1 MICAV
6 AMAAALLAALLYA
19 RRMRGLEGR
28 LGRVCVVTFGSR
40 TYLARCVAVSHR
52 GAVAVSGMTIAT
64 RETVWVPK
72 EDVARCV
79 RWCDD

>member
-28 LGRVCVVTFGSR
+28 LGRVCVVTFG
-40 TYLARCVAVSHR
+40 
-52 GAVAVSGMTIAT
+52 
-64 RETVWVPK
+64 
-72 EDVARCV
+72 
-79 RWCDD
+79 